1 MNIFFLLQLFV
12 IFLCF
17 IALDFRH
24 NVSWGGPFIV
34 ISLCD
39 SKWLFLLQC
48 QLLSLAL
55 AHFSGGIPLKNFTG
69 LLVSVLDSST
79 LGILQYSLLVMSQ
92 NGPMG

>member
-1 MNIFFLLQLFV
+1 M
-12 IFLCF
+12 
-17 IALDFRH
+17 
-24 NVSWGGPFIV
+24 V

-55 AHFSGGIPLKNFTG
+55 AHFSGGIPLNFTG